1 MRINRGPVRN
11 WFGFS
16 RRERRSSFTLLIII
30 LLIIAIR
37 FIVPEANMAIEDIMV
52 SFSDMDSYA
61 VSDSGRV
68 LLTSKPFPFDP
79 NTVSFDS
86 LIKLGF
92 DVKEAN
98 TLINYRNKGGKFRQ
112 PGDIKKIY
120 GLEEAKAEMFMP
132 FVEVEKIDREQTG
145 MNSLQNQRPLLDINS
160 CDSSTLVQ
168 LPGIGPVLSVRI
180 IKFRHLLGGFA
191 RLDQLLEVYGLP
203 EETYEL
209 IKGRLI
215 VDTLALK
222 KIKVNSADYSELS
235 SHPYLDKYEVTAILK
250 YRELNGMV
258 KRLSDL
264 IEDNLITHEKAT
276 KVGPYLSFE

>member
-1 MRINRGPVRN
+1 
-11 WFGFS
+11 
-16 RRERRSSFTLLIII
+16 LLIII